1 MGGEHLRYYPI
12 NLDIKDKQC
21 LVIGGGKV
29 AERKVET
36 LLSCGARVR
45 VISPELT
52 PYLQGLAGEKRITH
66 TARGYQTGD
75 LNGVFL
81 VVACT
86 DDPGINT
93 AVSSAAQE
101 KNILCNIV
109 DKPNLC
115 NFIVP
120 SMVARGD
127 LLIAI
132 STAGKSPALAK
143 KLRRELEDAYGREY
157 ADFLR
162 LMGAVRPRVLAMGRP
177 QSENEAIFNR
187 LVYSDLL
194 DWIRDGDRVRI
205 DRFLQE
211 VLGPEFGLSNLKV
224 ELKAER

>member
-1 MGGEHLRYYPI
+1 MGGKYLRYYPI

-29 AERKVET
+29 AERKVGT

-45 VISPELT
+45 VVSPELT
-52 PYLQGLAGEKRITH
+52 PHLQELLEAKKITRE
-66 TARGYQTGD
+66 ARGYRSGD
-75 LNGVFL
+75 LGGVFL

-86 DDPGINT
+86 DDPEVNT
-93 AVSSAAQE
+93 AVSKAAQGQ
-101 KNILCNIV
+101 NILCNIV
-109 DKPNLC
+109 DKPDLC

-120 SMVARGD
+120 SMVIRGD
-127 LLIAI
+127 LLITI
-132 STAGKSPALAK
+132 STAGRSPALAK
-143 KLRRELEDAYGREY
+143 KLRRELEDVYGQEY

-162 LMGAVRPRVLAMGRP
+162 IMGAVRPRVLAMGRT

-187 LVYSDLL
+187 LVYSELL

-211 VLGPEFGLSNLKV
+211 VLGPEFGLSTLGI
-224 ELKAER
+224 

>member
-45 VISPELT
+45 VVSPELT
-52 PYLQGLAGEKRITH
+52 LHLQGLAGEKKITH
-66 TARGYQTGD
+66 AARGYQSGD

-86 DDPGINT
+86 DDPDVNI
-93 AVSSAAQE
+93 AVSSEAQR

-109 DKPNLC
+109 DKPDLC

-120 SMVARGD
+120 SMVIRGD
-127 LLIAI
+127 LLITI
-132 STAGKSPALAK
+132 STAGRSPALAK
-143 KLRRELEDAYGREY
+143 KLRQELEDAYGREY

-162 LMGAVRPRVLAMGRP
+162 IMGAVRPRVLAMGRP

-187 LVYSDLL
+187 LVYSRLL
-194 DWIRDGDRVRI
+194 DWIRAGDRARI

-211 VLGPEFGLSNLKV
+211 VLGPEFGLSNL
-224 ELKAER
+224 EIEN

>member
-1 MGGEHLRYYPI
+1 MRYYPI

-45 VISPELT
+45 VVSPELT
-52 PYLQGLAGEKRITH
+52 PHLQGLAEEKKITH
-66 TARGYQTGD
+66 AARGYQNGD

-86 DDPGINT
+86 DDPDVNT

-101 KNILCNIV
+101 NNILCNIV
-109 DKPNLC
+109 DKPDLC

-120 SMVARGD
+120 SMAARGD
-127 LLIAI
+127 LLITI

-143 KLRRELEDAYGREY
+143 RLRREMEDAYGREY
-157 ADFLR
+157 ADFLK

-177 QSENEAIFNR
+177 QSENEALFNR
-187 LVYSDLL
+187 LVYSELL

-211 VLGPEFGLSNLKV
+211 VLGPEFGLSKLGI
-224 ELKAER
+224 